1 MSNHAKERCTVQY
14 EEDVV
19 SEEVDAIAVPLS
31 SVGKPLRCHYRS
43 VDEMKG
49 SLQLP
54 IGLLN
59 VGRVT
64 ELTGHA
70 GPYAFE
76 KWWLESKGFAEA
88 D

>member
-1 MSNHAKERCTVQY
+1 MSNLPQERCTVQY
-14 EEDVV
+14 VEDVV
-19 SEEVDAIAVPLS
+19 SKEVDAIAMPLS
-31 SVGKPLRCHYRS
+31 SGGKPLRCHYRS

-54 IGLLN
+54 VGLLN

-64 ELTGHA
+64 DLMGHA

-76 KWWLESKGFAEA
+76 KRWLETKGFAEA